1 MKTISLVY
9 VKNTNL
15 QGDEI
20 ICDTAKYLLQNFAE
34 KNNIDIEIKEFGLL
48 PPPEYFKPLHRQER
62 NIRRILQCFEYK
74 FINGFLEDKI
84 YYPFIKNLVFSI
96 LILYW
101 IIFSNKSSYL
111 KSYYKEIVEDS
122 DIVFFAGGGIFQQ
135 FYMKMWAGILN
146 IVNLCS
152 RKNIPIY
159 FNAIGIEKS
168 QILVENLLYKY
179 ILNKSVVKTITMRE
193 KFAYTKNL
201 LFNKNKCFDVLDSG
215 LWSSECY
222 SVKKINSDL
231 IGIGVIRPNIFRDM
245 GWNINE
251 EDVLTLYIRIIKELD
266 KQNYNWELF
275 ANGNNEDNA
284 DYKFGKKILEV
295 LNLPSEKLALYPK
308 TQKDL
313 LNIVKRYKAIIAAR
327 LHSNIVASS
336 LGIPNVGLVWN
347 VKLLDFAQKMG
358 FDWEYIKPEKFEDS
372 EYIISQLKMAIEN
385 GIDIKHLNK
394 MKIETI
400 EILETNLLKLL
411 S

>member
-1 MKTISLVY
+1 M
-9 VKNTNL
+9 
-15 QGDEI
+15 
-20 ICDTAKYLLQNFAE
+20 
-34 KNNIDIEIKEFGLL
+34 
-48 PPPEYFKPLHRQER
+48 
-62 NIRRILQCFEYK
+62 
-74 FINGFLEDKI
+74 FLD
-84 YYPFIKNLVFSI
+84 
-96 LILYW
+96 
-101 IIFSNKSSYL
+101 
-111 KSYYKEIVEDS
+111 
-122 DIVFFAGGGIFQQ
+122 
-135 FYMKMWAGILN
+135 
-146 IVNLCS
+146 
-152 RKNIPIY
+152 
-159 FNAIGIEKS
+159 
-168 QILVENLLYKY
+168 
-179 ILNKSVVKTITMRE
+179 
-193 KFAYTKNL
+193 
-201 LFNKNKCFDVLDSG
+201 KCFDVLDSG

-222 SVKKINSDL
+222 SVSKTSSDL
-231 IGIGVIRPNIFRDM
+231 IGIGIIRPNIFRDM

-313 LNIVKRYKAIIAAR
+313 LNIVKRYNAIIAAR
-327 LHSNIVASS
+327 LHSNIVATS

-372 EYIISQLKMAIEN
+372 EYIVSQLKMAIEN
-385 GIDIKHLNK
+385 GVDIEHLNK

-400 EILETNLLKLL
+400 EFLETNLLKLL